1 MLKMKNA
8 LTKTQYKITCI
19 IAFIIDF
26 IITGFT
32 TSYIWNNIISV
43 VFGVR
48 TLSFWQA
55 WLVSI
60 AIIYFMPKR
69 KKDKNE
75 DEDYAIMLISDTIA
89 TVFVWF
95 MCFIGLMFIKF

>member
-1 MLKMKNA
+1 MKKA
-8 LTKTQYKITCI
+8 LTKTQYIITCI
-19 IAFIIDF
+19 IVFIIDF

-43 VFGVR
+43 AFGVR
-48 TLSFWQA
+48 TLNFWQA
-55 WLVSI
+55 WLVST

-75 DEDYAIMLISDTIA
+75 DDDYVVMLISDIIA
-89 TVFVWF
+89 TGFVWF